1 MKTWWYYK
9 PLLFVL
15 LILIA
20 DKVLLIPFVYERVT
34 LRVNPDFDVL
44 NFENEQYLSDTKAV
58 DVWAFGTSRTRP
70 FAFTPSS
77 TDIAASEFLTE
88 AEKERLRNYRIIPFH
103 LPGNVATAYLYHYNY
118 ARSKGYKPDAV
129 LIDVS
134 ALIMNRNYPG
144 RNTYIH
150 DIAPDSFI
158 VRHPQS
164 FPISFLA
171 EWARGKLLVGS
182 VFPPGLYPGI
192 DKPLMRHENPLQGLK
207 QRFQRPDSLTE
218 LSSKDRAEDAFPD
231 LQSAPLYKVFV
242 EMNVLGFVG
251 NFEID
256 DVAVD
261 SLMHLLEALDREG
274 IPYIL
279 WNPPIHRNML
289 ILQDEKGI
297 NLAQKRFFEWLK
309 KRKPD
314 VRIVDFIA
322 DDRHLQRCRYFTDES
337 HLAGYCYTELAA
349 RLTERFSK

>member
-15 LILIA
+15 LLLIA

-44 NFENEQYLSDTKAV
+44 HFENELYLSDTKAL

-70 FAFTPSS
+70 FDFTPSS
-77 TDIAASEFLTE
+77 ADIAASEFLTE
-88 AEKERLRNYRIIPFH
+88 AEKEHLRNYRIIPFH
-103 LPGNVATAYLYHYNY
+103 LPANLITAYLYQYNY

-129 LIDVS
+129 LIEVS
-134 ALIMNRNYPG
+134 ALSMNRNYTG

-150 DIAPDSFI
+150 EIAPDSFI
-158 VRHPQS
+158 VRHLQS

-182 VFPPGLYPGI
+182 VFPPGLYLDI
-192 DKPLMRHENPLQGLK
+192 NKPLIRHAHPLQGLK
-207 QRFQRPDSLTE
+207 QSFQRPDSLTK
-218 LSSKDRAEDAFPD
+218 LTSKDRAEDDYPD
-231 LQSAPLYKVFV
+231 LQSVPVYRIFLDMTVQP
-242 EMNVLGFVG
+242 FVG

-261 SLMHLLEALDREG
+261 SLMHLLEALDSEG

-289 ILQDEKGI
+289 ILQEEKGV

-322 DDRHLQRCRYFTDES
+322 EDRHLQRCRYFTDES
-337 HLAGYCYTELAA
+337 HLAPYCYTELAA
-349 RLTERFSK
+349 RLTERFNR